1 MSTYI
6 LFGQQI
12 SFSEAQDRYSRL
24 VSAYINAL
32 FATTTEFT
40 TWYHACGSIEK
51 VLQGY
56 VSEADR
62 LISKYVN
69 GPLYEQ
75 LLDLE
80 IYDVGK
86 ETYRDDCMVLEPA
99 QTACRK
105 FKGLIQKVNDAKD
118 AEIEYRELR
127 KQNRSRVVG
136 GGFGLSGA
144 LKGMATAGAI
154 NAIVSSMHLEMSDPL
169 FPQQAQSTPSIKM
182 KKPSTVCALLL
193 PIALAQHFR
202 HIFKL

>member
-24 VSAYINAL
+24 VTDYIKTL
-32 FATTTEFT
+32 FATTAEFT

-56 VSEADR
+56 VSEVDR

-86 ETYRDDCMVLEPA
+86 ENSL
-99 QTACRK
+99 
-105 FKGLIQKVNDAKD
+105 
-118 AEIEYRELR
+118 
-127 KQNRSRVVG
+127 
-136 GGFGLSGA
+136 
-144 LKGMATAGAI
+144 
-154 NAIVSSMHLEMSDPL
+154 
-169 FPQQAQSTPSIKM
+169 
-182 KKPSTVCALLL
+182 
-193 PIALAQHFR
+193 
-202 HIFKL
+202 